1 MKRAIALAN
10 EWNSITWMRIVAVAA
25 TATFVAYMCFQ
36 ETIKG
41 WF

>member
-1 MKRAIALAN
+1 MRRAMAAFN
-10 EWNSITWMRIVAVAA
+10 VWNRITWMRIGAVAA